1 MSKLKAQGS
10 NARATFDVVKTKSEA
25 TQPCS
30 GLAKKN
36 LLRFLVVIL
45 LLFLSLS
52 SPLKIYS
59 VECDTPPSEIP
70 ESNLEEAIEEF
81 KQKITACEKKR
92 DTLQAEI
99 NYMESQIYLT
109 SLEIEETQAKIEMT
123 EQEIESLTERIEGLN
138 VSLDYLSRI
147 LVQKIVEG
155 YKRRGVSF
163 LEIFLNSD
171 SASTLANRIKYT
183 KITQDN
189 DRRVAFK
196 IQQAKDNFEEQKAL
210 REEKKLELA
219 ELDERLKEQKQAL
232 NYQKSQKQTLLA
244 QTNNDEQKYQQLLQQ
259 ALSEFEALERAIV
272 AGVAVGPI
280 KKGEPIALVG
290 NSGYPYCSTG
300 PHLHFEV
307 RQGGSWVNAES
318 YLAPHSV
325 ENEQDGGVSNI
336 GSGSWDWPISDPIV
350 LTQRYGKT
358 PYSWRYTYSGGIHT
372 GVDMYSR
379 ESDIIRAPKDGTL
392 YTFSERCGPSIINIK
407 YIDHGDG
414 MISLYLHVQK

>member
-1 MSKLKAQGS
+1 MQKWFK
-10 NARATFDVVKTKSEA
+10 VKKIV
-25 TQPCS
+25 
-30 GLAKKN
+30 L
-36 LLRFLVVIL
+36 VIL
-45 LLFLSLS
+45 ILAFLIV
-52 SPLKIYS
+52 PTKTYS
-59 VECDTPPSEIP
+59 VECEPPFTGTPEEIK
-70 ESNLEEAIEEF
+70 E
-81 KQKITACEKKR
+81 KIDACKKR
-92 DTLQAEI
+92 IESLQKQAKTLKSEI
-99 NYMESQIYLT
+99 NYMDSQIYLT
-109 SLEIEETQAKIEMT
+109 TLEIQDTEAGIEKT
-123 EQEIESLTERIEGLN
+123 EREIESLTGKIEGLN
-138 VSLDYLSRI
+138 TSLDYLSQVLI
-147 LVQKIVEG
+147 QKIVEG

-196 IQQAKDNFEEQKAL
+196 MQQTKDNFEEQKAL

-219 ELDERLKEQKQAL
+219 ELGERLKEQKSAL

-259 ALSEFEALERAIV
+259 ALAEFEALERAIV
-272 AGVAVGPI
+272 FGVAVGPI

-325 ENEQDGGVSNI
+325 ENEQDGGISNI

-350 LTQRYGKT
+350 VTQRYGKT

-379 ESDIIRAPKDGTL
+379 ESDIIRAPKDGIL
-392 YTFSERCGPSIINIK
+392 YTSSERCGPSIINIK

-414 MISLYLHVQK
+414 IITFYLHIQN